1 MNQTSNNATTMATR
15 PQILDLGL
23 PRWGTPEYWN
33 LFQIDDT
40 TASTASASA
49 SAAPKSKTQPQ
60 KERKEEIYS
69 YEDGSVYMGEMVN
82 NKKDGRGTLRTPAF
96 IYGAMVASD
105 DAEANMQLVRWH
117 EYIGEWVDDVMHG
130 RGKHVMMR
138 GNGSQN
144 VLYDG
149 VWDHGVHKAQAH
161 YD

>member
-1 MNQTSNNATTMATR
+1 MATR

-23 PRWGTPEYWN
+23 PRWGTPEYWR
-33 LFQIDDT
+33 LFQTDDT
-40 TASTASASA
+40 QTDDTASA
-49 SAAPKSKTQPQ
+49 PKTQQKPKTQPQ

-144 VLYDG
+144 VIYDG
-149 VWDHGVHKAQAH
+149 LWVHGAH
-161 YD
+161 LKQEQDFNSNY